1 MSSLETLEI
10 AGVPLLLRSPAK
22 RDRHA
27 PLILFWHGF
36 GSPNGEADIAETFPL
51 ERINAWKVYL
61 GLPLFGQ
68 RSAGVEDLMR
78 RQMEDYVLQLL
89 LPVLEQAVQELPNV
103 VNGLRSHCD
112 LDSNSPLGLFGF
124 SAGGLAVLL
133 TLTESQLPIQVAV
146 LAGVTK
152 DLASAVATYER
163 FTRSAYE
170 TLKEQY
176 PALKPEYTWSEKSLA
191 AKIRL
196 DFVTRSQEIASKEPL
211 PAILFVHGRHDEA
224 FDVGDVEML
233 HDSLKMEYQKIK
245 HPERLSIQVF
255 EHLKHA
261 VDLGANS
268 SPEQRAEIVEME
280 KSVSNWFDRYLL

>member
-10 AGVPLLLRSPAK
+10 AGVPLLLRLPANL
-22 RDRHA
+22 DRHA

-36 GSPNGEADIAETFPL
+36 GSPNGEADIAKTFPL
-51 ERINAWKVYL
+51 EPLNAWKAYL

-89 LPVLEQAVQELPNV
+89 LPVLEQAVRELPNV
-103 VNGLRSHCD
+103 VDGLRSHCH
-112 LDSNSPLGLFGF
+112 LDNNNPLGLFGF
-124 SAGGLAVLL
+124 SAGGLAALL
-133 TLTESQLPIQVAV
+133 TIVESQLPIQAVV

-152 DLASAVATYER
+152 DLTAAVATYEQ

-176 PALKPEYTWSEKSLA
+176 PSLKPDYTWSEKSLA
-191 AKIRL
+191 AKVRL
-196 DFVTRSQEIASKEPL
+196 DFVTRSQEIARRKPL
-211 PAILFVHGRHDEA
+211 PAILFVHGRQDEA
-224 FDVGDVEML
+224 FDVGDVEIL
-233 HDSLKMEYQKIK
+233 NDSLKREYQQIN
-245 HPERLSIQVF
+245 HSERLSMQVF
-255 EHLKHA
+255 EHLRHA

-268 SPEQRAEIVEME
+268 ASEQRAEIVEME
-280 KSVSNWFDRYLL
+280 KLVSHWFERYLS